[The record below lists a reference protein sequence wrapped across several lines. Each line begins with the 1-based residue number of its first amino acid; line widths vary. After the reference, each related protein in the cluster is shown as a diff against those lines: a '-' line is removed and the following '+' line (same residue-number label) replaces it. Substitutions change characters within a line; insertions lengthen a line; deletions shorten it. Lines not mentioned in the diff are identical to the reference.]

1 MKLPRLNA
9 GDRYDSLAHFLLRST
24 YKISHCQEEFAYKT
38 SLQTKHCTIISHG
51 SNYFKF
57 QGGKEAEL
65 GGTVWIPL
73 QKDDESSDLPDFT
86 IDNVTELPEVLPNS
100 PKLRRSK

>member
-1 MKLPRLNA
+1 MPWNNFQL
-9 GDRYDSLAHFLLRST
+9 
-24 YKISHCQEEFAYKT
+24 
-38 SLQTKHCTIISHG
+38 
-51 SNYFKF
+51 

-86 IDNVTELPEVLPNS
+86 IDKVTELPEVLPNS
-100 PKLRRSK
+100 PKLKRSQQNVDICWWRHTPIIQYDYGYDS